1 MSQGA
6 TDGGATMCRMHCMS
20 QGAKDGGATMYKV
33 RCAAAA
39 MCVEVVCVS

>member
-6 TDGGATMCRMHCMS
+6 KDGGATMCRMHCMS